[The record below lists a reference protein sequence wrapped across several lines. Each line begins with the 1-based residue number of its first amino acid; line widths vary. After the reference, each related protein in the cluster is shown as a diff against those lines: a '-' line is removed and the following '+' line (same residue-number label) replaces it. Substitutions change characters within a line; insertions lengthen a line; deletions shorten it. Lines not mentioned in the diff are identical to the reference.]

1 MFEDNFNSTIP
12 WQNVFTP
19 MSYVAPPIQRSDLQ
33 VQGKVQGIPLP
44 RKAPK
49 VTTEFPNFSH
59 PNNIMRNIN
68 RGWGAFNAS
77 MNPYGKGKFLN
88 MARAFPGNNGKMG
101 TIAESIDMTG
111 NALQTIDNLVNKK
124 RYNQDLSKQ
133 MGIYAYGGRLFGD
146 GGNTEGGNTNKG
158 ETLGNAI
165 NAVGTSASLIG
176 NAIENAQTKD
186 TSQVK
191 GDLINRM
198 SPAQGISDNFDD
210 AMNDWSKMPTFG
222 TLHGRD
228 LTNNSPLGGIAN
240 AIQAGAQG
248 MQAGSQFG
256 PIGAAVGAGLGVVT
270 SGIGSIFGKI
280 KANREAHRVNRL
292 ARYVEDYNV
301 ENLTNRFENL
311 RTDQLSN
318 NMRNFAAFGGSL
330 NTYAEGG
337 NLHTN
342 GADWDTGIMD
352 VNSGG
357 THEENPYDGVQVSAD
372 EQGTPNLVEEG
383 EVIYNDYVYSNRMEV
398 PEEVLSAIGIKGRKK
413 GMTFADAAKKVE
425 KDLNERP
432 NDPITKRG
440 VEASMQI
447 LAEAQEEERQ
457 MQQQQEQMMQ
467 QYMQQMQGMQGM
479 PDEQMLQEQMMQ
491 EQMAQQ
497 QMQEA
502 QMQDP
507 YAQGMQEAPVDY
519 AAQYG
524 GVEGAPGY
532 AYGGSLTYDDYNTYD
547 NYDANMYRW
556 GSLIKTGS
564 KIGRGL
570 SKIFKVGKA
579 TKRASNINKIRA
591 ARITQEAASV
601 KKAAAQ
607 REAMKQTFEGRRELR
622 NQILHDPNLSYEE
635 KQIQMAELVN
645 IDKAN
650 KYPVVQL
657 RHKKTAEAG
666 KAIAENADKKANRL
680 SGWGKFGLGVGV
692 VSSAVGSYLG
702 NRPDRVSSDD
712 IINDRKVDSL
722 NTRKRQFKDAGIY
735 YPDTISADVTPTE
748 VNTKAEGGPIG
759 RKYPGPGEYPN
770 YLNFGQE
777 PILRMRKAPS
787 FGPTWS
793 YAPGWQ
799 TEGMF
804 NQYSY
809 PEANLT
815 GNIPY
820 SREPQ
825 EKDARFDDFTNYV
838 LENRTNP
845 SPKVLSYLRDLDK
858 HAPKKGGEGLLFDA
872 EGNLKSDWDK
882 TYEEQRTTG
891 PWGYYHITPKYR
903 EELNIPRR
911 INWSDPIERQAAL
924 NNINSWKDLLP
935 SDLKENKGV
944 DDEESVNDE
953 EYNSTK
959 PIISSP
965 NKVIENLKY
974 APIFADAIGL
984 GMSLK
989 HYYNNVNDANRAIYN
1004 GFRPIAPE
1012 IPADYLPYTP
1022 VDVMRQ
1028 ANVLASQSA
1037 GISRAL
1043 ANASNGNLGQ
1053 VGAQILAGDRNAQV
1067 SMADALAKADELNFE
1082 RRKAKKDFDR
1092 ATNNNRASIKN
1103 AAEQFNAN
1111 LRQTMA
1117 QALVRNAMW
1126 KDEIDA
1132 TRRSNIIGNISNMAT
1147 NLNNMRTD
1155 AINRSERDALIRA
1168 GVFGTPSFVPY
1179 GWTVEDYERW
1189 FGHGKDGKSK
1199 GRKGGK

>member
-19 MSYVAPPIQRSDLQ
+19 MSYVAPPIQRPDLQ

-49 VTTEFPNFSH
+49 VTTEFPNFPH

-146 GGNTEGGNTNKG
+146 GGNTNKG

-240 AIQAGAQG
+240 ALQAGAQG

-311 RTDQLSN
+311 RTDQLAD

-467 QYMQQMQGMQGM
+467 QYMQQMQGM

-524 GVEGAPGY
+524 GVEGAPEVPMY
-532 AYGGSLTYDDYNTYD
+532 AYGGNLGNIYEGTGPQPNWLLKFSTTKMPVINPGSRKHYVFPIPSGPTVPAETTPNKD
-547 NYDANMYRW
+547 N
-556 GSLIKTGS
+556 
-564 KIGRGL
+564 
-570 SKIFKVGKA
+570 
-579 TKRASNINKIRA
+579 A
-591 ARITQEAASV
+591 ARKTKKGWLAVEYNQEATIP
-601 KKAAAQ
+601 
-607 REAMKQTFEGRRELR
+607 E
-622 NQILHDPNLSYEE
+622 ILS
-635 KQIQMAELVN
+635 
-645 IDKAN
+645 
-650 KYPVVQL
+650 
-657 RHKKTAEAG
+657 TA
-666 KAIAENADKKANRL
+666 
-680 SGWGKFGLGVGV
+680 
-692 VSSAVGSYLG
+692 
-702 NRPDRVSSDD
+702 
-712 IINDRKVDSL
+712 
-722 NTRKRQFKDAGIY
+722 
-735 YPDTISADVTPTE
+735 
-748 VNTKAEGGPIG
+748 
-759 RKYPGPGEYPN
+759 
-770 YLNFGQE
+770 
-777 PILRMRKAPS
+777 KAPS
-787 FGPTWS
+787 
-793 YAPGWQ
+793 
-799 TEGMF
+799 
-804 NQYSY
+804 
-809 PEANLT
+809 
-815 GNIPY
+815 
-820 SREPQ
+820 
-825 EKDARFDDFTNYV
+825 
-838 LENRTNP
+838 
-845 SPKVLSYLRDLDK
+845 
-858 HAPKKGGEGLLFDA
+858 KK
-872 EGNLKSDWDK
+872 
-882 TYEEQRTTG
+882 
-891 PWGYYHITPKYR
+891 
-903 EELNIPRR
+903 
-911 INWSDPIERQAAL
+911 
-924 NNINSWKDLLP
+924 
-935 SDLKENKGV
+935 
-944 DDEESVNDE
+944 
-953 EYNSTK
+953 
-959 PIISSP
+959 
-965 NKVIENLKY
+965 
-974 APIFADAIGL
+974 
-984 GMSLK
+984 M
-989 HYYNNVNDANRAIYN
+989 
-1004 GFRPIAPE
+1004 
-1012 IPADYLPYTP
+1012 
-1022 VDVMRQ
+1022 
-1028 ANVLASQSA
+1028 
-1037 GISRAL
+1037 
-1043 ANASNGNLGQ
+1043 
-1053 VGAQILAGDRNAQV
+1053 
-1067 SMADALAKADELNFE
+1067 
-1082 RRKAKKDFDR
+1082 KK
-1092 ATNNNRASIKN
+1092 
-1103 AAEQFNAN
+1103 
-1111 LRQTMA
+1111 
-1117 QALVRNAMW
+1117 
-1126 KDEIDA
+1126 
-1132 TRRSNIIGNISNMAT
+1132 
-1147 NLNNMRTD
+1147 
-1155 AINRSERDALIRA
+1155 
-1168 GVFGTPSFVPY
+1168 VFGKLKKVSGKFAGGSVGGGGAGGTFTP
-1179 GWTVEDYERW
+1179 GNT
-1189 FGHGKDGKSK
+1189 HK
-1199 GRKGGK
+1199 